1 MTHGWMREMYPCVHY
16 GGVENDSTLI
26 QNVIN
31 TILTLKHSCTSF
43 HCLLHRIP
51 MHAQIHKTL
60 FELLEQNKM
69 NSKLGWRANLRLT
82 RGNLC
87 TPHMY
92 GKHYFN
98 RVYIIFYWT
107 AIYIYIYIQN
117 LVWIVRGEQNE
128 FKVGLNGQSPSGPR
142 KPLHAS
148 HVWKT
153 LLQPSV
159 HYILLNCNIYMSST
173 SISVHP
179 LFWTY
184 IGES

>member
-1 MTHGWMREMYPCVHY
+1 MNERDVSLCALWGSGKWFNINPKCHQYDTDFEAFMYEFSLFTTSNSNACTDTQNLVWIIRAKQNEFKVGLKGQSPSDPRKPLHASHVWKTLLQPSVHY
-16 GGVENDSTLI
+16 
-26 QNVIN
+26 
-31 TILTLKHSCTSF
+31 ILLNC
-43 HCLLHRIP
+43 
-51 MHAQIHKTL
+51 
-60 FELLEQNKM
+60 N
-69 NSKLGWRANLRLT
+69 
-82 RGNLC
+82 
-87 TPHMY
+87 
-92 GKHYFN
+92 
-98 RVYIIFYWT
+98 
-107 AIYIYIYIQN
+107 IYIYIQN